1 MLVMTTIFISKM
13 EGLPPTSDIKM
24 IDIWLI
30 LCQLV
35 PFVQVVLLTAI
46 EYLREEKELDSEVE
60 KKSESVSVKQDKQ
73 VEKEELGAEDKPKP
87 SEAWVPMNT
96 EPVQTDIMK
105 NILTI
110 GGSILRFLL
119 KLFNHPYIA
128 ERKAMPLAVVAA
140 FVISFCTAM
149 GFYFG

>member
-1 MLVMTTIFISKM
+1 MDSYFLIWNISFVENYHLSIFTTFAKQSMINRLSNPINRNRSAAKNLKVMS
-13 EGLPPTSDIKM
+13 S
-24 IDIWLI
+24 
-30 LCQLV
+30 
-35 PFVQVVLLTAI
+35 
-46 EYLREEKELDSEVE
+46 
-60 KKSESVSVKQDKQ
+60 SVSVKQDKQ
-73 VEKEELGAEDKPKP
+73 VEKEELRAEDKHKP

-140 FVISFCTAM
+140 FVIYFCTAM
-149 GFYFG
+149 GFYLG